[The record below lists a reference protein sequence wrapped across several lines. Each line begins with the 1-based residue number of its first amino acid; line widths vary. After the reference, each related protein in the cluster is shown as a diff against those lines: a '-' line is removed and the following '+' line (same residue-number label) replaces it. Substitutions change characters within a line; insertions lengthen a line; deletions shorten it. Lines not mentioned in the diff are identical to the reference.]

1 MATKKAPRLILLDS
15 CSYFRLGISFRPIL
29 YRLTGDPEYVLKVL
43 PELDDEFQRNSRLK
57 TKFWWASQNEHR
69 DERAA
74 NRCELIGH
82 KANAAKLTYSYI
94 RQYAVDNDSM
104 VSPIDVKVLC
114 VARVL
119 DGIVVT
125 DDVAMQSI
133 AEAFSIPYFS
143 TLDLLKLFH
152 ERNKASPSEIDSLL
166 AYWEYEKDFPT
177 SFAAIKAWRNTLT
190 KATAK

>member
-1 MATKKAPRLILLDS
+1 MATRTSPRLILLDS

-69 DERAA
+69 EERAT
-74 NRCELIGH
+74 NRCKLTGH
-82 KANAAKLTYSYI
+82 KAHAAKLAYTYI
-94 RQYAVDNDSM
+94 RQYAVDNNST
-104 VSPIDVKVLC
+104 VSPIDIKVLSA
-114 VARVL
+114 ARVL

-125 DDVAMQSI
+125 DDLGMQGI
-133 AEAFSIPYFS
+133 ADAFSIPCFS

-152 ERNKASPSEIDSLL
+152 ERDKASPSEIDSLL
-166 AYWEYEKDFPT
+166 AYWEYEKDIPT
-177 SFAAIKAWRNTLT
+177 SYVAIKVWRAGL
-190 KATAK
+190 